1 MSGIG
6 MIGRPGPWA
15 GSMVAAVA
23 VASAGVAASAAPAT
37 GRPAM
42 PFAVRPSG
50 ASLATAYVVNSSSN
64 SVTPINTATNKAGKA
79 IKVGRQPTAIAIT
92 PNGATAY
99 VVNTGSNSVTPIST
113 ATNRAGPPVAV
124 GRQPMSIATGP

>member
-50 ASLATAYVVNSSSN
+50 ASLATAYVVN
-64 SVTPINTATNKAGKA
+64 
-79 IKVGRQPTAIAIT
+79 
-92 PNGATAY
+92 
-99 VVNTGSNSVTPIST
+99 TGSNSVTPIST